1 MLADS
6 ESLIKVE
13 AIWRADIIKNK
24 ETYIHQVISCMKY
37 LIVYSEIHT

>member
-1 MLADS
+1 MLADP

-13 AIWRADIIKNK
+13 AIQRAETVKDK
-24 ETYIHQVISCMKY
+24 ETDVHQVISYMKN